1 MKKLMLVLV
10 LAFTYTAGF
19 SQTTATKATSP
30 DTVAI
35 ALANDITFNWSVS
48 QSRIIRDEAFNNIK
62 ANKKAIKPRLYNMIS
77 SDSVIV
83 LNVCFKKGVVRKGDM
98 AFNLL
103 DALYNVPY
111 DAAFNRKFD
120 LIYPPCTVPAGLY
133 DFIEENRDSIGP
145 MLRTYYA
152 R

>member
-1 MKKLMLVLV
+1 MKKLIVVLV
-10 LAFTYTAGF
+10 LAFTYSTGY
-19 SQTTATKATSP
+19 SQTPAAKP

-35 ALANDITFNWSVS
+35 ELTKSISFNWSVS
-48 QSRIIRDEAFNNIK
+48 QSRIVRDETFNKLK
-62 ANKKAIKPRLYNMIS
+62 ANKKAIKPQLYSMIS

-111 DAAFNRKFD
+111 AAAFKQKFD
-120 LIYPPCTVPAGLY
+120 LIYPPCTVPDGLY
-133 DFIEENRDSIGP
+133 DFIETNRDSIGP
-145 MLRTYYA
+145 WLRTYYA
-152 R
+152 Q